1 MYYKTIFAIAGAI
14 ATLAMIAG
22 MAVIPNFQ
30 TAAAANDRCV
40 SEVNEGGVGRS
51 CYDSENK
58 ESAKQHKDVLKD
70 LKKEGVIEKVSSSQT
85 GFGEIPNSKPSE

>member
-1 MYYKTIFAIAGAI
+1 MYYKTIFAIAGTI

-40 SEVNEGGVGRS
+40 STQSEDGTGRV
-51 CYDSENK
+51 CTDNK
-58 ESAKQHKDVLKD
+58 EDAKQVKAVYKELKEFGILD
-70 LKKEGVIEKVSSSQT
+70 KVSSSQT
-85 GFGEIPNSKPSE
+85 GFGEFPNS